1 MTMFSKKTVEWK
13 KPFSERIAK
22 RVSKIPTGELAMWT
36 EQALSEI
43 GRCLTSYERTRESV
57 YLEEA
62 LNGAEAMHAVI
73 DEYHRR
79 MTSTS

>member
-1 MTMFSKKTVEWK
+1 MMFSKKSAEWN
-13 KPFSERIAK
+13 KPFSELISK
-22 RVSKIPTGELAMWT
+22 RVARIPTGDLAMWS

-43 GRCLTSYERTRESV
+43 GRCLSNYERTRDV
-57 YLEEA
+57 IYLNEA

-79 MTSTS
+79 MTSTT